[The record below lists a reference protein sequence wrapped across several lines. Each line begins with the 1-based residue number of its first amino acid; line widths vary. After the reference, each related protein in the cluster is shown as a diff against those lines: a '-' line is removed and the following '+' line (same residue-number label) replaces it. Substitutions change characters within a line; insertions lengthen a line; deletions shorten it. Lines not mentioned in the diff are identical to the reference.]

1 MDFQPVAV
9 GTEPAPNRGVLMV
22 GGVVLNENSPLAA
35 IMRGEAPQKF
45 QVGGSIEDRG
55 LGIVEA
61 GAPEFDGAQ
70 DLDAFPLA
78 GDGDLG
84 RMTDPA
90 PGGVQGGVLAEAG
103 FVGKDQGS
111 VLGLGFFS
119 RRG

>member
-1 MDFQPVAV
+1 MVNFQAVPV
-9 GTEPAPNRGVLMV
+9 GTEPTPDLCVLMV
-22 GGVVLNENSPLAA
+22 GGVVLDKNGPLAT
-35 IMRGEAPQKF
+35 IMRGEALQEI
-45 QVGGSIEDRG
+45 QVGTSIEDRG

-90 PGGVQGGVLAEAG
+90 PGGV
-103 FVGKDQGS
+103 
-111 VLGLGFFS
+111 
-119 RRG
+119 